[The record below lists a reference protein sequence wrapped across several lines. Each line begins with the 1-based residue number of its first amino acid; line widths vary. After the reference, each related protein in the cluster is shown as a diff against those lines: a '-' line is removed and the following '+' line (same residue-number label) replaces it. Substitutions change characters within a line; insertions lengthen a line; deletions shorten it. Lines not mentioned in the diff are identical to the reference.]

1 MGHRA
6 GVAETTAPPR
16 PAPPCIKRSLRI
28 GIVIVQT
35 TIELNL
41 ESYYTMLDS
50 MLSSDM
56 HLSTRSTRGESR
68 SMQGQQVFVCFCF
81 VFLCKSFGTH
91 DVWKFDKQIV
101 FPIDLQMNKSI
112 ILLIWSHETRE
123 HVSYEFWTISTFT
136 MQNPYVA
143 SSVMSSSGESWR
155 KLEKAEKAGESGES
169 WRKLEKAGESWRK
182 LEKAGES

>member
-1 MGHRA
+1 MFLLILF
-6 GVAETTAPPR
+6 T
-16 PAPPCIKRSLRI
+16 
-28 GIVIVQT
+28 T

-91 DVWKFDKQIV
+91 NVWKFDKQIV

-182 LEKAGES
+182 LEKAGESWRKLEKAGEGLGALSAG